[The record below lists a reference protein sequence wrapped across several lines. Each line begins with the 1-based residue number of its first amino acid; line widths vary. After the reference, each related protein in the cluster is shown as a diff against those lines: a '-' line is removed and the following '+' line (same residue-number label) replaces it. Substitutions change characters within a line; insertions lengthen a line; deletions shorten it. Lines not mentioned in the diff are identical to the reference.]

1 MASKQNQQLGRG
13 HELVPV
19 QQLKIP
25 RAFSLSSLIGNV
37 FLDFA
42 GTVEKTTVKN
52 DCSKSV
58 YMTF

>member
-1 MASKQNQQLGRG
+1 MASKQNHQLGRG

-19 QQLKIP
+19 QPLKIP

-42 GTVEKTTVKN
+42 GIVE
-52 DCSKSV
+52 
-58 YMTF
+58 

>member
-13 HELVPV
+13 HEFVPV

-42 GTVEKTTVKN
+42 GTVEKRLLKTTVQK
-52 DCSKSV
+52 
-58 YMTF
+58 MFI